1 MEMGISEDVYSPV
14 CKFNLANITYYSI
27 LLPNLLHKL
36 IKKTATLF
44 LQIAVFLLAF
54 IVLLGAWLGFW
65 AVRKLVL
72 TEDGSIDTGVA
83 HFVSWS
89 FRIVASSMILQ
100 VPYI

>member
-1 MEMGISEDVYSPV
+1 M
-14 CKFNLANITYYSI
+14 
-27 LLPNLLHKL
+27 
-36 IKKTATLF
+36 

-54 IVLLGAWLGFW
+54 VGLSGAWLGFW

-83 HFVSWS
+83 QFVAWS

-100 VPYI
+100 VHLDLIYYSLR